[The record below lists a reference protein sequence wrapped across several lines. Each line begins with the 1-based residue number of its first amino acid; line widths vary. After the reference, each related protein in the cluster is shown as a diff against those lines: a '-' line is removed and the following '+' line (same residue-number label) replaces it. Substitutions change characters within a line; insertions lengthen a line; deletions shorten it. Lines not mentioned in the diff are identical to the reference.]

1 MTYAR
6 ILDMS
11 NLINSPK
18 HYTSGG
24 IEAIDFIRAKLGAR
38 GFTAYCIGN
47 CFKYL
52 SRYGLKGGVDD
63 LEKCRKYLDW
73 AIDNERNRL
82 GS

>member
-1 MTYAR
+1 MTYVR
-6 ILDMS
+6 ILSMS
-11 NLINSPK
+11 NLIDSPK

-24 IEAIDFIRAKLGAR
+24 IETIDFIRAKLGAR

-73 AIDNERNRL
+73 AIENEQNRL